1 MATTFVSRFSF
12 KARLTAVNHWS
23 TADIRRLRE
32 LAARG
37 LSVPAIAAQLSR
49 SASAIR
55 NKAGQH
61 GISLRQSSARG
72 RELDAVPHSTQE
84 RRVEVLPRI
93 GREDDD
99 TLVGFDPLQQV

>member
-1 MATTFVSRFSF
+1 MATTFMSRYTL
-12 KARLTAVNHWS
+12 KARLTGVNHWS

-32 LAARG
+32 LAAHG
-37 LSVPAIAAQLSR
+37 LSVPAIAAQLRR

-72 RELDAVPHSTQE
+72 RELNAVPYSTQE
-84 RRVEVLPRI
+84 RGVDVLACV

-99 TLVGFDPLQQV
+99 ALVGLDPLQQV